1 MNLLLNQREIEAGIR
16 TYMAERSDVL
26 TLHVNVKEFIYG
38 NNTVSSLVEIPHF
51 PDYILSE
58 SEIEE
63 GIAMYL
69 EEHHSFDSAYT
80 KVVLLPNDDL
90 TVLEAV
96 VKVKA
101 AKVEGEV

>member
-1 MNLLLNQREIEAGIR
+1 MNLLLNQKQIEYGIR

-26 TLHVNVKEFIYG
+26 TVHVKVKEFIYG
-38 NNTVSSLVEIPHF
+38 DNTVSSLVEIPHF
-51 PDYILSE
+51 PDYILDE
-58 SEIEE
+58 REINE

-69 EEHHSFDSAYT
+69 EEHHCFDSAYT
-80 KVVLLPNDDL
+80 KVILLPNDDL